1 MTKNL
6 SFILALVLIL
16 SIALCCA
23 GCGDK
28 KATTETGSSVVSS
41 TVSTDSTSSNASEDP
56 TPKKLNPKENFD
68 FGAYEVFRPE
78 SLADD
83 GVGVK
88 YIYVSFWTEPDAQVV
103 VSYKNYLTKKQYDN
117 WCGFEVD
124 EDTLP
129 SGDEVIEIDGV
140 TYYREQSFGQDEFIY
155 EITDTEIILNNY
167 ETEEIIAKFSLYEDN
182 TLVLDYSK
190 NWGGK
195 VGDVFKKFVPKTTDE
210 Y

>member
-1 MTKNL
+1 MKHL
-6 SFILALVLIL
+6 SFVLVLVLVL
-16 SIALCCA
+16 SVALCFV
-23 GCGDK
+23 GCGE
-28 KATTETGSSVVSS
+28 KAADSTNNSSIVDTYSTDLVSS
-41 TVSTDSTSSNASEDP
+41 TVSEDP
-56 TPKKLNPKENFD
+56 TPKKLNPKEKFN
-68 FGAYEVFRPE
+68 FGAYEIFRPE

-88 YIYVSFWTEPDAQVV
+88 YIYVSFFKEPDAQVV
-103 VSYKNYLTKKQYDN
+103 VSYNNYLTKKQYDN

-124 EDTLP
+124 EDSLP

-155 EITDTEIILNNY
+155 EITDAEIILKNY
-167 ETEEIIAKFSLYEDN
+167 ETEEVIAKFSLYEDN

-190 NWGGK
+190 NWSGK

>member
-1 MTKNL
+1 MKHL
-6 SFILALVLIL
+6 SFVLVLVLVL
-16 SIALCCA
+16 SVAFCFV
-23 GCGDK
+23 GCGE
-28 KATTETGSSVVSS
+28 KAADNTNNSSIVDTSSTDLVSS
-41 TVSTDSTSSNASEDP
+41 TVSEDP
-56 TPKKLNPKENFD
+56 TPKKLNPKEKFD
-68 FGAYEVFRPE
+68 FGAYEIFRPE

-88 YIYVSFWTEPDAQVV
+88 YIYVSFWTEPDTQAIVT
-103 VSYKNYLTKKQYDN
+103 YHNYLTKKQYDN

-124 EDTLP
+124 EDSLP

-155 EITDTEIILNNY
+155 EITDAEIILKNY
-167 ETEEIIAKFSLYEDN
+167 ETEEVIAKFSLYEDN

-190 NWGGK
+190 NWSGK

>member
-1 MTKNL
+1 MKHL
-6 SFILALVLIL
+6 SFVLIL
-16 SIALCCA
+16 VLVLSVALCFV
-23 GCGDK
+23 GCGE
-28 KATTETGSSVVSS
+28 KATDNTNGSSVVDTS
-41 TVSTDSTSSNASEDP
+41 STDSTSSTVSEDP
-56 TPKKLNPKENFD
+56 TPKKLNPKEKFD
-68 FGAYEVFRPE
+68 FGAYEIFRPE

-88 YIYVSFWTEPDAQVV
+88 YIYVSFWAEPDTQAIVT
-103 VSYKNYLTKKQYDN
+103 YHNYLTKKQYDN

-124 EDTLP
+124 EDSLP
-129 SGDEVIEIDGV
+129 GEEDIIKIDGV

-155 EITDTEIILNNY
+155 EITDTEIILKNY
-167 ETEEIIAKFSLYEDN
+167 ETEEVIAKFSLYEDN

-190 NWGGK
+190 NWSGK